1 MESDTVRAARR
12 RPAWWVACV
21 VAVLFAA
28 VLFAAVLYFVV
39 RPQPEPA
46 PRGAGG
52 SSASVSGQAADP
64 SQTAGDAHALRRIC
78 DRRSSGFAGAPVY
91 QGAGPHPTAVL
102 DPTTVA
108 WFGGATNARMLR
120 DPAPIAEMQLVGCLT
135 FGGPASPVPLATCQ
149 YREGVEMTLYQGRH
163 RLDVYA
169 VGSGR
174 LVKTLPIDGSSQRS
188 CPPITRVPKD
198 TTSTSQNTPPGDAE
212 YTAALDQLINGPA
225 IG

>member
-21 VAVLFAA
+21 VA

-174 LVKTLPIDGSSQRS
+174 LVKTFPIDGSSQRS